1 MEMSDNSK
9 AEIIKQINVSFP
21 EHKLTTDQ
29 VETLAYAKHSFAW
42 PLMIPRVIFGP
53 ILTIFA
59 LLFLSAISLEEL
71 ELWGSLLI
79 GIFLLLG
86 ITSVLSIITAICRKS
101 RVVIANDCLYVVEV
115 KNIKAWEVS
124 TLIKDLALRSGS
136 IRVKQREDIY
146 LNDLYITGVDDIEQL
161 FLTLWQKITTTS
173 SKATNITGYIA
184 TKKELFHIASGHSY
198 PVTNYIFIMII
209 GIFWTLGSSLFL
221 YGGVSEFIDHP
232 TTFTLTEV
240 MITLYGLVMTCL
252 GMFIG
257 YYFGLR
263 ELLVSSS
270 EFIGTE
276 SALVQTGRSVA
287 RLIAWNEVEFVSAI
301 KKRRGKNEI
310 WITGSLEH
318 EHRSGIG
325 EDTIYIVSKDDLSK
339 VREIVQG
346 KITLS

>member
-1 MEMSDNSK
+1 MGMQSHNKE
-9 AEIIKQINVSFP
+9 EIVKRINASHT
-21 EHKLTTDQ
+21 EHKLTADQ
-29 VETLAYAKHSFAW
+29 IETVAYAKHSFAW
-42 PLMIPRVIFGP
+42 PLMLPRMIFGP

-59 LLFLSAISLEEL
+59 LIFLSSITLKEL

-86 ITSVLSIITAICRKS
+86 ITSILSIIRAIFRKS
-101 RVVIANDCLYVVEV
+101 IVVIAKDCLYVLEG
-115 KNIKAWEVS
+115 KSIKAWEFS
-124 TLIKDLALRSGS
+124 TLIKDLTLRSGS

-146 LNDLYITGVDDIEQL
+146 LNDLYITGVDDVEQL
-161 FLTLWQKITTTS
+161 FLNLWQKILASPSIANNLTS
-173 SKATNITGYIA
+173 FLA
-184 TKKELFHIASGHSY
+184 TKKELFQIKSIHSY

-221 YGGVSEFIDHP
+221 YAGVSEFIDHP
-232 TTFTLTEV
+232 TTFTLTEI
-240 MITLYGLVMTCL
+240 MITLYGLVMAFL

-263 ELLVSSS
+263 ELLVSDSI
-270 EFIGTE
+270 FIGTE
-276 SALVQTGRSVA
+276 DELVQTSRSVA
-287 RLIAWNEVEFVSAI
+287 RLLAWNEVKFVSAV
-301 KKRRGKNEI
+301 KKRRGQYEL

-325 EDTIYIVSKDDLSK
+325 EDTIYIVSRDDLSK

-346 KITLS
+346 KIN